1 MSVSF
6 FKVKNLKIKKNREIR
21 EEKDGYN
28 ELKNNREKKK
38 TRKKQG
44 ETVKFWTFRDDDD
57 SSENP

>member
-28 ELKNNREKKK
+28 ELKNNREKKNKKK
-38 TRKKQG
+38 TG
-44 ETVKFWTFRDDDD
+44 GDG
-57 SSENP
+57 